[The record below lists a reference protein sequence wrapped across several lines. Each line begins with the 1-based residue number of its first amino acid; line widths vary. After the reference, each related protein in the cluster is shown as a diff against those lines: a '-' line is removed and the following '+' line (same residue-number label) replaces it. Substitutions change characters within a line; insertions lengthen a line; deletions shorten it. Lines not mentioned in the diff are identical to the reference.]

1 MSSFNDRKDGVD
13 SFWHLLFTSGL
24 FSHWEYVQ
32 TWEVAELLPVS
43 ILEVYS
49 LPARTPKKKM
59 RQRWSVGF
67 RSGLCCVSKMPK
79 ERAKR
84 EVEKSIFYFI
94 LKCFLYLSIT
104 QCPVVVF
111 AVCNLLL
118 FFTNSTGKHFSI
130 VLFLGCCFFVFCF
143 FFFFGADESR
153 SLLDLF
159 LGTSGFNLWRLYY
172 KKRMLSKC
180 LLVTYTPLP
189 EHACMHFMFRCHN
202 EKTLSG
208 VFNKEQESWEETE
221 WKYEYDCKQKK
232 TNLRN

>member
-143 FFFFGADESR
+143 FFFLELMSHVLCLTYFWEQVVLIYGDFITRKECFLNASLLLTPPFQNTHACTLCSVVIMKKHFLVFSIKSR
-153 SLLDLF
+153 SL
-159 LGTSGFNLWRLYY
+159 GRKRSENMNMTANR
-172 KKRMLSKC
+172 KKQ
-180 LLVTYTPLP
+180 T
-189 EHACMHFMFRCHN
+189 
-202 EKTLSG
+202 
-208 VFNKEQESWEETE
+208 
-221 WKYEYDCKQKK
+221 
-232 TNLRN
+232 